1 MDFDRIRA
9 FIAVSDEG
17 GISAAARRLGQSKS
31 LISKQISDLEESLG
45 LRLFQRTTRSLSLT
59 TSGERFYGRIFPLMA
74 ELNDVFEEVTGEAGE
89 ARGHLRITT
98 PVSFGLAV
106 ANGCMASFMTSH
118 PEIRIDLHASDFHE
132 DLAGRG
138 FDLAIRVGHLA
149 DSSLIASKISETKM
163 LVCAS
168 PDYLN
173 RQGTPQKIDDFGDH
187 ACLIYANAQAGN
199 RWDFWEGGQLVR
211 QRIKP
216 RLAANNGDNLCMLAE
231 EGLGIVMLP
240 EFIVAHAI
248 NRGSLVRITG
258 PWTLDVLGV
267 HAVMSERRMMTWSL
281 RLLLDHLKNDI
292 PKRLKNL
299 VQPQTQT

>member
-106 ANGCMASFMTSH
+106 GNGCMASFMTSH

-187 ACLIYANAQAGN
+187 ACLIYANAQAWN

-258 PWTLDVLGV
+258 PWTLNVLGV